1 MDIQQLR
8 HKIDII
14 DTQLVELF
22 VERMK
27 IAADVAAYK
36 KENGLPIYVPSREQE
51 KLQDVERIAGP
62 EMGNYT
68 RQLYTAIMDLSK
80 DYQKTKIDAD
90 DHKYEKKFGLLGASL
105 SHSYSPQIHSHL
117 GSYSYRLFE
126 KNEEELDALFSDQSL
141 TGLNVTI
148 PYKKTVVPFCQ
159 KLTPQAKCLGAV
171 NTMIRQKD
179 GTWIGHNTDYFGF
192 YAMANRVNVDYAGK
206 KVLILGSGG
215 ASNTASVVMQELG
228 AEVIVVSRTGEN
240 NYTNLHLHKDCAVI
254 INTTPVGMYPNNGI
268 SPVDLSKFPNLEA
281 VLDLI
286 YNPIRTKLLM
296 DAENQGL
303 KTENGLWMLVA
314 QAKESA
320 EWFTGKQI
328 DNSVIA
334 TIYQK
339 LRRQMENIILIGMP
353 GCGKSTNGKLL
364 AKALG
369 KTFVDTDEEIIKLA
383 GCTIPQIF
391 SAQGE
396 DGFRKLETTVLE
408 NLGKCSGLIISTGGG
423 CVTRAENLP
432 LLRQN
437 GTVIWL
443 KRAAEQLATKGRPLS
458 DGHDLNKMYEVRRPL
473 YQMFSQ
479 HYIECRATPEET
491 TSALLKLL
499 ETEVYQ

>member
-1 MDIQQLR
+1 M
-8 HKIDII
+8 
-14 DTQLVELF
+14 
-22 VERMK
+22 
-27 IAADVAAYK
+27 
-36 KENGLPIYVPSREQE
+36 
-51 KLQDVERIAGP
+51 
-62 EMGNYT
+62 
-68 RQLYTAIMDLSK
+68 
-80 DYQKTKIDAD
+80 
-90 DHKYEKKFGLLGASL
+90 KFGLLGEKL

-117 GSYSYRLFE
+117 GSYSYQLFE
-126 KNEEELDALFSDQSL
+126 KKADELEAFFADNSIKGF
-141 TGLNVTI
+141 NVTI
-148 PYKKTVVPFCQ
+148 PHKKALIPFCQ
-159 KLTPQAKCLGAV
+159 KLTDQAMKLGAV
-171 NTMIRQKD
+171 NTVVRQAD

-192 YAMANRVNVDYAGK
+192 LAMTKRVRVNYAGK
-206 KVLILGSGG
+206 KVLVLGSGG
-215 ASNTASVVMQELG
+215 ASNTAVAVMQELG
-228 AEVIVVSRTGEN
+228 ANVITISRSGEN
-240 NYTNLHLHKDCAVI
+240 NYNNLQLHKDCAVI
-254 INTTPVGMYPNNGI
+254 VNATPVGMYPNNGV
-268 SPVDLSKFPNLEA
+268 SPIDLSFFPKLEA

-286 YNPIRTKLLM
+286 YNPMRTKLLM
-296 DAENQGL
+296 DAERLGL
-303 KTENGLWMLVA
+303 QTENGLWMLVA

-320 EWFTGKQI
+320 QWFTGQKI
-328 DNSVIA
+328 ADSVIA
-334 TIYQK
+334 PIYQE

-391 SAQGE
+391 STQGE
-396 DGFRKLETTVLE
+396 DSFRKLETTVLE

-443 KRAAEQLATKGRPLS
+443 KRDADQLAIKGRPLS

-479 HYIECRATPEET
+479 HCIECEATPEET